1 MGTSSILDIIGSFVI
16 AGFLFL
22 MTMRM
27 NATAQETS
35 AVYRMQLDLQTNL
48 TTLISILENDLEKIG
63 YCKDFSR
70 IPDPSKAV
78 LLADSTRIK
87 FLGDYNHDGNL
98 DSIYYYL
105 GPTTELTDT
114 PNLMDRYLYKQ
125 SNAGTPEKWNF
136 GTTRFAFK
144 YFDAEGDS
152 LAFPIIFPSLV
163 ASMEISV
170 QIEAPDPYVG
180 VLSKEEEEGDR
191 KSYMYETFWRQIRL
205 VSQNLK
211 NR

>member
-27 NATAQETS
+27 NAAAQETS
-35 AVYRMQLDLQTNL
+35 SAYHMQLSLQTNL
-48 TTLISILENDLEKIG
+48 TTLVSILEFDLRKIG
-63 YCKDFSR
+63 YCRDFSK
-70 IPDPSKAV
+70 IPDPTKA
-78 LLADSTRIK
+78 LLKADSIGIK
-87 FLGDYNHDGNL
+87 FLCDYNNDGNL

-114 PNLMDRYLYKQ
+114 PNPRDRYLYKKT
-125 SNAGTPEKWNF
+125 NASTPEKWNF

-144 YFDAEGDS
+144 YYDALGDS
-152 LAFPIIFPSLV
+152 IPFPITVPSLV

-170 QIEAPDPYVG
+170 QVEAADPYEQKYVN
-180 VLSKEEEEGDR
+180 DPFA
-191 KSYMYETFWRQIRL
+191 YETFWRQIRL
-205 VSQNLK
+205 VSRNLQN
-211 NR
+211 R